1 MNLENCLSVPAI
13 SFQERLVEFGGF
25 ITAKIHDHRSV
36 IVTYSGEPLGY
47 KKGEAFAYLDR

>member
-25 ITAKIHDHRSV
+25 ITPKTHDHRSV
-36 IVTYSGEPLGY
+36 IVTYSG
-47 KKGEAFAYLDR
+47 